1 MPSTAGAPCTAL
13 AWDPMRFS
21 CPACLTAFEVSDASL
36 APREAVELDCP
47 GCHRA
52 LLLEPSPSGDWGI
65 LPVAPPP
72 AIALPPRP
80 RPPSSGF
87 YRDLGQVKFELPDPA
102 ARKAPPPPQNNLW
115 QEMSVLFRLDQ
126 VQKSRKSLYAWGAV
140 VVLLLGGIAALL
152 GMKLS
157 RDRALDDLKAM
168 REGLSAFTLPYQTSD
183 ADKTAPGTVLSRKLV
198 VSQQILRKPAAP
210 VAPEPLPEAVTPA
223 QAAVPVPA
231 AVSPVQAPGG
241 GIDLKAKLDH
251 ACQQHGDEIAACA
264 RKYMVPRPVRV
275 RFIVNVKG
283 RPESVRVSGG
293 GDQHDAFQG
302 CVARGLHDLD
312 VGAQVLEL
320 RYTCTVP

>member
-1 MPSTAGAPCTAL
+1 
-13 AWDPMRFS
+13 MRFS
-21 CPACLTAFEVSDASL
+21 CPACQTPFEVHDASL

-52 LLLEPSPSGDWGI
+52 LLLEPTPTGAWGI

-72 AIALPPRP
+72 AEPMQPQVQLPSRP
-80 RPPSSGF
+80 RPQSSGF

-102 ARKAPPPPQNNLW
+102 ARKAPPPQNNLW

-152 GMKLS
+152 SVKLS
-157 RDRALDDLKAM
+157 ADRALDDLKAM
-168 REGLSAFTLPYQTSD
+168 RAGLSAFTLPYQTSD

-198 VSQQILRKPAAP
+198 MSQKLSHPAQVPSTA
-210 VAPEPLPEAVTPA
+210 EPLPEPVTPEV
-223 QAAVPVPA
+223 AALPPPHDATPA
-231 AVSPVQAPGG
+231 MGG
-241 GIDLKAKLDH
+241 GLDVKARLDH
-251 ACQQHGDEIAACA
+251 ACQQHAAEISACA
-264 RKYMVPRPVRV
+264 RKYMVPRPLRV

-312 VGAQVLEL
+312 VGVQVLEL
-320 RYTCTVP
+320 RYTCAVP